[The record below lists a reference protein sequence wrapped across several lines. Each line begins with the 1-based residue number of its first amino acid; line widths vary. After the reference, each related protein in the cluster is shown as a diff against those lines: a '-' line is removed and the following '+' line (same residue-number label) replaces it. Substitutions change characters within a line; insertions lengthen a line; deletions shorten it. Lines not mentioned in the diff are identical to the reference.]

1 MMGGGD
7 AWLLMLIDLVEI
19 PKGGEESSFEDLS
32 LIVGQE
38 TDFNRDLEQ
47 TFLQFVRDLFVI
59 HYPLAIFFRGSHDC
73 RRIFLDRMHDFIDVP
88 AIVIMMI
95 HESEPLHDFVIVTEI
110 ASKRSVFG
118 DAGEQN
124 QMLGVGIPWVGLLIN
139 GFQRLVINGREKQCL
154 ASSLFID
161 SRARLG
167 IEISDA

>member
-1 MMGGGD
+1 
-7 AWLLMLIDLVEI
+7 
-19 PKGGEESSFEDLS
+19 
-32 LIVGQE
+32 
-38 TDFNRDLEQ
+38 
-47 TFLQFVRDLFVI
+47 
-59 HYPLAIFFRGSHDC
+59 
-73 RRIFLDRMHDFIDVP
+73 MHDFIDVP